1 MITGTFT
8 ITFDAQFLAVQ
19 LIYAGKTDRGIS
31 RVDFPKEFLLS
42 ANPKHLGNKEQSL
55 RFLQDI
61 IIPYIRKERERFG
74 LDISHP
80 SLLIMGVFRGQPT
93 ATIRNLLASNEIYF
107 SKVRAIMTN
116 IYQKPL

>member
-19 LIYAGKTDRGIS
+19 LIYAAKADRGIS
-31 RVDFPKEFLLS
+31 RVDFPKEFSLS
-42 ANPKHLGNKEQSL
+42 VNPKHIGNKEQSL

-61 IIPYIRKERERFG
+61 IIPYFRKERERFG

-80 SLLIMGVFRGQPT
+80 SLLIMDVFRGQPT
-93 ATIRNLLASNEIYF
+93 ATIGNLLASNKIDF
-107 SKVRAIMTN
+107 SKVPAIMADL
-116 IYQKPL
+116 YQKPL